1 MREAWEKVRDNL
13 EKGMCLNILN
23 FGLEPTPIAEANA
36 RQAFLDI
43 LDIDVVKPLATFYV
57 NEQDLI

>member
-1 MREAWEKVRDNL
+1 VRDNL

-23 FGLEPTPIAEANA
+23 FGLEPTPVAEANA
-36 RQAFLDI
+36 RRAFLDI
-43 LDIDVVKPLATFYV
+43 LDIDVIKPLATFYV